1 MARHSIIVQIPGPW
15 KTYTEEEYSFPIVKV
30 QDKYSLIIYWYGR
43 PRIINSYT
51 EGYACLIGRKYKEIS
66 ICRLGHNGY
75 FAEISTFDKIGNIKK
90 LLNRKLTKQLAI
102 ITFLLYA
109 RM

>member
-1 MARHSIIVQIPGPW
+1 MAKHSIIVQIPCPW
-15 KTYTEEEYSFPIVKV
+15 KTYTEEKYNFPIVKV
-30 QDKYSLIIYWYGR
+30 QNKYPLIVYWYGR

-51 EGYACLIGRKYKEIS
+51 DGYACLIGRKFKDIS
-66 ICRLGHNGY
+66 LVKLGQNGY
-75 FAEISTFDKIGNIKK
+75 FSEINTFEISNIKK
-90 LLNRKLTKQLAI
+90 FLNRKLTKQLAI